1 MKSGNSGRVVGLGAC
16 VVSALASIGGVASA
30 QVVRTT
36 VTPPQ
41 IDRWMYPF
49 NQNPGVETTIPTFGV
64 IGISGFDDR
73 DSEMLVVFNTVAAGV
88 PSGLALS
95 QYNVESVRLSVTVAN
110 NNVWLY
116 EPSVKANNDPDPK
129 RPVEVFGAGF
139 RGPWNVF
146 NFQNTTTFF
155 GGACNPQ
162 PAQNCR
168 SVFPAVFDS
177 AGVAINVANQ
187 LKDNL
192 SVQPFATGIAA
203 GLSVGVPVP
212 EGTTLTFDL
221 NLCDPTVRAYVQR
234 GFRDGRLFLLLS
246 TVIPTTGGPGGGDGP
261 YPRFYTQDNPLGTA
275 PALDLGVRVGTPA
288 DVDGSGFL
296 DSDDFV
302 AFINAFTRGC
312 TGDGA
317 SIFGPDANCA
327 FSADFDGS
335 CFIDSDDFSAFVAAF
350 QAG

>member
-1 MKSGNSGRVVGLGAC
+1 M
-16 VVSALASIGGVASA
+16 
-30 QVVRTT
+30 
-36 VTPPQ
+36 TPPQ

-64 IGISGFDDR
+64 IGIPGFDDR
-73 DSEMLVVFNTVAAGV
+73 DSELLVVFNTASAGV
-88 PSGLALS
+88 PTGLALDR
-95 QYNVESVRLSVTVAN
+95 YTVGSVRLSVTVAN

-116 EPSVKANNDPDPK
+116 EPSVRANNDPDPK
-129 RPVEVFGAGF
+129 RPVELFGAGF

-155 GGACNPQ
+155 GASCNPQ

-177 AGVAINVANQ
+177 AGAAIDVSNQ
-187 LKDNL
+187 LKNNL

-203 GLSVGVPVP
+203 ELNAGDPVP

-234 GFRDGRLFLLLS
+234 GLRDGRLFLLLS
-246 TVIPTTGGPGGGDGP
+246 TVIPTSGGPGGGDGP

-275 PALDLGVRVGTPA
+275 PALDLDVRFGAPG
-288 DVDGSGFL
+288 DVDGSGFV

-302 AFINAFTRGC
+302 AFIQAFTRGC
-312 TGDGA
+312 TGNGQ
-317 SIFGPDANCA
+317 SIFGADSACE

-350 QAG
+350 QLG

>member
-1 MKSGNSGRVVGLGAC
+1 MKSEFSARILAC
-16 VVSALASIGGVASA
+16 VSGVVTGLAGFGGGASA
-30 QVVRTT
+30 QVVRVE

-64 IGISGFDDR
+64 IGIPGFDDR
-73 DSEMLVVFNTVAAGV
+73 DSEMLVVFNTAAAGV
-88 PSGLALS
+88 PTGLALS
-95 QYNVESVRLSVTVAN
+95 QYHVGQVRLRATVAN

-129 RPVEVFGAGF
+129 RPVELFGAGF

-168 SVFPAVFDS
+168 SVFPAIFDS
-177 AGVAINVANQ
+177 NGAAIDVSNQ
-187 LKDNL
+187 LKNNQ
-192 SVQPFATGIAA
+192 SVQPFATGIAD
-203 GLSVGVPVP
+203 GLSTGDPVP
-212 EGTTLTFDL
+212 EGTTLSFEL

-246 TVIPTTGGPGGGDGP
+246 TLIPTSGGPGGGDGP
-261 YPRFYTQDNPLGTA
+261 YPRFYTRDNPLGTA
-275 PALDLGVRVGTPA
+275 PALFFDVRTGSPA
-288 DVDGSGFL
+288 DVDGTGFV

-302 AFINAFTRGC
+302 AFVNAFTRGC
-312 TGDGA
+312 TGPGQ
-317 SIFGPDANCA
+317 SIFGIDPLCE

-335 CFIDSDDFSAFVAAF
+335 CFTDSDDFAAFVAAF
-350 QAG
+350 QLG